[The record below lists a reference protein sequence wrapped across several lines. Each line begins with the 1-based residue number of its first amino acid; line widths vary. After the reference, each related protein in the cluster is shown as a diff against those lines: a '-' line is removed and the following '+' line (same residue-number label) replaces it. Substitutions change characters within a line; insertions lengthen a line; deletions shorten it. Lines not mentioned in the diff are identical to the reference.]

1 MNDTLLPALIG
12 LGTGL
17 ALIMAI
23 GAQNAYLLRLG
34 IDGRPATV
42 LAVVLVCAVSDAL
55 LITAGVVG
63 IGGLLE
69 ALPAVMVAV
78 RLLGAGFL
86 VVYGLFAAYRALR
99 PGQAEVLVPAEEGA
113 GPVGPASRS
122 ALPERDTTLTTK
134 PEQEGGPKSALV
146 TRPSNTRK
154 HTGLKAAVLTALALT
169 WLNPHVYL
177 DTVLFLGSVANQQV
191 GDARWW
197 WAGGAVA
204 GSFLWFFSLGFGARL
219 LRPVFARPGAWRV
232 LDGIIAA
239 VMLTLGVRLALGA

>member
-1 MNDTLLPALIG
+1 MNDTLLPALMG

-17 ALIMAI
+17 ALIVAI

-34 IDGRPATV
+34 IDGRPSAV

-63 IGGLLE
+63 VGGLVE
-69 ALPAVMVAV
+69 ALPAAMVAI

-86 VVYGLFAAYRALR
+86 VVYGLFAAHRALR
-99 PGQAEVLVPAEEGA
+99 PGRAQVLVPAASAPGA
-113 GPVGPASRS
+113 GPEGEGADGGTTAGPGT
-122 ALPERDTTLTTK
+122 ALATRT
-134 PEQEGGPKSALV
+134 GIGAAL
-146 TRPSNTRK
+146 
-154 HTGLKAAVLTALALT
+154 LTALALT

-191 GDARWW
+191 GEARWW
-197 WAGGAVA
+197 WAGGAVT
-204 GSFLWFFSLGFGARL
+204 GSFVWFFALGFGARL

-232 LDGIIAA
+232 LDGVIAV
-239 VMLTLGVRLALGA
+239 VMLTLGVRLALGG